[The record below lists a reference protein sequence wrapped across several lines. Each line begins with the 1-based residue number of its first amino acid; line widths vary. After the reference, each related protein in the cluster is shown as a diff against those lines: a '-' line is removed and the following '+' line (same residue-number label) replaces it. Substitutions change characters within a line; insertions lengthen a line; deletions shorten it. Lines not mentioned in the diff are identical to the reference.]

1 MDVLSRD
8 LQPRLDRLASTEPQH
23 AQPARAIAG
32 HSFVTPEATKA
43 QVAAAL
49 RLQAAWRLQRGV
61 LRPHPLANV
70 RFCPENIRRS
80 FVLGVHC
87 PVAPPASTPAA
98 ELLAQPFVPP
108 PAARAAAA
116 VPSGGKHFMSIL

>member
-1 MDVLSRD
+1 MAVRVADGRADGRVC
-8 LQPRLDRLASTEPQH
+8 DR
-23 AQPARAIAG
+23 G
-32 HSFVTPEATKA
+32 
-43 QVAAAL
+43 AAA
-49 RLQAAWRLQRGV
+49 V